1 MTRRDDRVPVRHALE
16 AARRAVS
23 STRKWRRSDLDLE
36 ELPTLGLIRLLEVIG
51 EAANAVSPEM
61 QQANPEIPW
70 RKMAALR
77 NRLIHGYFNVN
88 LDIVWDTVRQ
98 DLPPLV
104 VQLTR
109 LLDRIDRPGEKGVR
123 EDR

>member
-1 MTRRDDRVPVRHALE
+1 MTRRDDRVPIRHALD
-16 AARRAVS
+16 AARRAIA
-23 STRKWRRSDLDLE
+23 STAEWRRSDLDLE

-61 QQANPEIPW
+61 QQQRPEIPW
-70 RKMAALR
+70 RRMTGLR

-88 LDIVWDTVRQ
+88 LDIVWETVRE

-104 VQLTR
+104 ERLAR
-109 LLDRIDRPGEKGVR
+109 LLDDLERTSE
-123 EDR
+123 